1 MEGRVKI
8 VLDADVLIHFS
19 KAGRLSQ
26 LPDILPEYDFIV
38 LSTVYDEVKSI
49 QAQLD
54 NQIYHLKNISKEAF
68 SPTGGMLKEYAML
81 RSRYGRGESACMAY
95 CRYTNNVIG
104 SSNIKDIKEYC
115 KKQKIVYLTS
125 VDFLYYAFV
134 RGKMTAVECSEF
146 ISDVNSKGSRLPDID
161 ITQYMPDNMI

>member
-1 MEGRVKI
+1 
-8 VLDADVLIHFS
+8 
-19 KAGRLSQ
+19 
-26 LPDILPEYDFIV
+26 
-38 LSTVYDEVKSI
+38 
-49 QAQLD
+49 
-54 NQIYHLKNISKEAF
+54 
-68 SPTGGMLKEYAML
+68 MLKEYAML

-115 KKQKIVYLTS
+115 KKQKIVYLAS

-146 ISDVNSKGSRLPDID
+146 ISEVNSKGSRLPDID